1 MSLTLNEIKDKFPNW
16 VGEIYNNMLH
26 VYKSSGLSIG
36 CLYQDKTRC
45 IYEGYI
51 FNGYAYTISLNELE
65 NAEFLSHF
73 KHKHL
78 LTIKIDSYTRHIY
91 VLQRIL

>member
-1 MSLTLNEIKDKFPNW
+1 MSLTLSEVQNKVAFSTTFSINQFT
-16 VGEIYNNMLH
+16 GS
-26 VYKSSGLSIG
+26 VYKSSGLPIG

-45 IYEGYI
+45 IYEGYTYD
-51 FNGYAYTISLNELE
+51 NGIHALE
-65 NAEFLSHF
+65 NMEFLSHF

-91 VLQRIL
+91 VLQGIL